1 MAIRLHP
8 ALLTAAAVLSTLA
21 PAAARAA
28 TPIPEGGNAATLPQ
42 FEGSPATPEP
52 ISAPLPPRHPFMAP
66 NERSN
71 LHVDAYQSD
80 SNPTSG
86 PLGNKTERA
95 STFQGADCA
104 SVSFDQRNRIVTIC
118 VGLQGPR
125 LVMMDPRTLDTLAT
139 FNLPPRIP
147 TGGGIFTD
155 FSGGGYFYLDN
166 QDRAV
171 LPTTTRHIYVVRETD
186 APGFA
191 LDKDYDVSAAV
202 PFGDSILSAMPD
214 WSGRIWFVSKKGVVG
229 YVDPATGQARSLN
242 TLEPIGNSFAV
253 DETGGVYIVTDKA
266 MYRFDAPA
274 GLPPVATWRE
284 PYDNIGQ
291 MKPGQSQAGSGTT
304 PTLIGA
310 NYVAITDNADP
321 MKIVVYKRAATVAG
335 SRLVCTAP
343 VFQQGS
349 GDTDQSLIGIGNS
362 IVTENNYGYS
372 SPLAT
377 ENGKTT
383 TPGLERVD
391 IAPDGSACRTVW
403 RSNETAP
410 TVVPKLSL
418 GAGLVYTYTKPPRD
432 DGQDPW
438 YFTALDFDTGKT
450 VFKRLAGEG
459 LGFNNN
465 YAPVTIRPDSS
476 AYVGTLGGL
485 VRIYDT
491 AGPAAARSAG
501 QNAGRSSRGCL
512 PRRGRVTGR
521 RIGRVPLNR
530 SYLGTIRRVGVP
542 THASATSL
550 RYCVRGGGEI
560 RAAFGNVRA
569 RLVATTA
576 KGYRYGRVRVGS
588 RVSRASK
595 RILTGRHAAR
605 VSFRVRRGQVR
616 YVVVLDRKLSKHPR
630 QVRTY
635 LTRAGLR

>member
-1 MAIRLHP
+1 VSA
-8 ALLTAAAVLSTLA
+8 LA
-21 PAAARAA
+21 PVAASRAA
-28 TPIPEGGNAATLPQ
+28 TPIPEGGDSGTLPQ
-42 FEGSPATPEP
+42 FEGRPASPKP

-86 PLGNKTERA
+86 PLGHKTERA

-104 SVSFDQRNRIVTIC
+104 SVSFDQRDRIVTIC

-166 QDRAV
+166 SDRAV
-171 LPTTTRHIYVVRETD
+171 LPTTTRHIYVVKETD
-186 APGFA
+186 PAGFA
-191 LDKDYDVSAAV
+191 LDKDYDVSSVV
-202 PFGDSILSAMPD
+202 PLGDSILSAMPD
-214 WSGRIWFVSKKGVVG
+214 WSGRIWFVSKKGVVA
-229 YVDPATGQARSLN
+229 YVDPANGQVRALD

-253 DETGGVYIVTDKA
+253 DETGGVFVVTDKA
-266 MYRFDAPA
+266 MYRFDAPP

-304 PTLIGA
+304 PTLIGPD
-310 NYVAITDNADP
+310 YVAITDNADP
-321 MKIVVYKRAATVAG
+321 MKIVVYKRAATTTG

-343 VFQQGS
+343 VFNPGS

-403 RSNETAP
+403 RSSEIAP

-465 YAPVTIRPDSS
+465 YAPVTIGPDSS

-491 AGPAAARSAG
+491 AGPSAAKSAG
-501 QNAGRSSRGCL
+501 QPSTASSGCL
-512 PRRGRVTGR
+512 PRRGRVSGR
-521 RIGRVPLNR
+521 GIGRLRLGR
-530 SYLGTIRRVGVP
+530 SYLGTIRRAGVP
-542 THASATSL
+542 THASSTSL

-560 RAAFGNVRA
+560 RAAFGHGKA
-569 RLVATTA
+569 RLITTTA

-588 RVSRASK
+588 RLSRASK
-595 RILTGRHAAR
+595 RVLSRHHAAR
-605 VSFRVRRGQVR
+605 VSFRVRRGRVR
-616 YVVVLDRKLSKHPR
+616 YVVVLDGGLSRHPR
-630 QVRTY
+630 QVPAY
-635 LTRAGLR
+635 LRRAGLR